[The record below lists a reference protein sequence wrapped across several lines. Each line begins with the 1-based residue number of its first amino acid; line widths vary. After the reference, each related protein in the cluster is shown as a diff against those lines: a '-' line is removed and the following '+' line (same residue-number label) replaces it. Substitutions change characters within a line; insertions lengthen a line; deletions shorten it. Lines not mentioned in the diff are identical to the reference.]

1 MVELSLI
8 KAYFC
13 GDFGIS
19 VCPGGFWGGGV
30 WSRPIERLATSRCSW
45 HCLSDHWQN
54 NRMPSLCR
62 ERVCAVC
69 TCGWVN
75 HSEARRGQ
83 EESGATHHPGCVVFL
98 DECPPP
104 GKNKKNVGG
113 INSLRQLPCASREK
127 GWTRW
132 HLNCKDEVKIW
143 GAVLFHVLTQGG
155 DGGVWGEA
163 PSLAEARF
171 K

>member
-1 MVELSLI
+1 MCVQ
-8 KAYFC
+8 
-13 GDFGIS
+13 GDS
-19 VCPGGFWGGGV
+19 GGGGLVTPHRAISDLQMFVTLSFWPLTKQPYALVMQRACLRSMHV
-30 WSRPIERLATSRCSW
+30 WVGEPQRGQTWAGGKWSY
-45 HCLSDHWQN
+45 
-54 NRMPSLCR
+54 PSS
-62 ERVCAVC
+62 RVC
-69 TCGWVN
+69 
-75 HSEARRGQ
+75 
-83 EESGATHHPGCVVFL
+83 CVFRWM
-98 DECPPP
+98 PPP
-104 GKNKKNVGG
+104 PRQNKKNVGG